1 MEVSDDPHTSAILR
15 PGKQCPVPS
24 VQEVG
29 WAPEPIWML
38 WKISIAPA
46 RNQTLTDQL
55 SSMLSSHYTN
65 LAIPEYGMH
74 LVISV
79 WCLLGPW

>member
-1 MEVSDDPHTSAILR
+1 MEVSGEPHTPAILR

-24 VQEVG
+24 VQEAG
-29 WAPEPIWML
+29 WAPEPIWIL
-38 WKISIAPA
+38 WRRKKSIASA

-65 LAIPEYGMH
+65 LAIPEHGMH
-74 LVISV
+74 FVISFFV
-79 WCLLGPW
+79 VC